1 MIVVRFKVKCQ
12 PGRTDELAAAMK
24 EIVGAARGLP
34 GVINFDIARDLT
46 DDDALIA
53 TEVFEDRA
61 AMEREEALPEVAKV
75 IELMGEGILAGPP
88 EWTRYE
94 VASAESPEM

>member
-1 MIVVRFKVKCQ
+1 VIVVRFKIRCQ
-12 PGRTDELAAAMK
+12 PDRTDEVAAAMRD
-24 EIVGAARGLP
+24 IVNAARGLE
-34 GVINFDIARDLT
+34 GVIHFDIARDLT

-53 TEVFEDRA
+53 TEVFEDRD
-61 AMEREEALPEVAKV
+61 AMAREEELPEVAKV
-75 IELMGEGILAGPP
+75 VELMGSALAGPP

>member
-1 MIVVRFKVKCQ
+1 MIVVRFKIRCQ
-12 PGRTDELAAAMK
+12 PDRTDEVAAAMRD
-24 EIVGAARGLP
+24 IVKAARGLP
-34 GVINFDIARDLT
+34 GVLHFDIARDLT

-53 TEVFEDRA
+53 TEVFEDRD
-61 AMEREEALPEVAKV
+61 AMAREEELPEVAKV
-75 IELMGEGILAGPP
+75 VGLMEGGALAGPP